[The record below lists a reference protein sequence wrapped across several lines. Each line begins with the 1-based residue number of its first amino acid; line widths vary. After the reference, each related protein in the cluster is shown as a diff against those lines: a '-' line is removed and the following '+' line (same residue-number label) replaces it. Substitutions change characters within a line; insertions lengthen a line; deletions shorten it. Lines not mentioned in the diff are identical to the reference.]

1 MKQFEAVDQFITFR
15 TWNDKRQNAK
25 TSAAYPKV
33 KSVNLNKLTRSNA
46 SACFNNT
53 QRIFCI

>member
-46 SACFNNT
+46 SACFKNK
-53 QRIFCI
+53 